1 MTSSSPLRRL
11 AAWSVHA
18 YTALGLPLAVL
29 ATVALYNNDAKGF
42 FLALCAAVFVDATDG
57 FLARLVKVKEVL
69 PLFDG
74 RRLDDIVD
82 FITFAFLP
90 CLAVI
95 QFGLFP
101 EGWHFAAMIPLIAS
115 GYGFCQDQAK
125 TQESF
130 VGFPS
135 YWNIVVMYLFLL
147 ELGPWVNLGIM
158 LTFAL
163 LVFVPIHYVYP
174 TRTRMLRPLT
184 VIGGFSWAAVMVLL
198 MVQIEAPWAGLV
210 ALISLAYPVYYF
222 SLSAVNHVRITRQLR
237 AEQSGALV

>member
-1 MTSSSPLRRL
+1 MTAASPLHRL

-18 YTALGLPLAVL
+18 YTSLGLPLAVVAAL
-29 ATVALYNNDAKGF
+29 ALFNDDAQSF

-57 FLARLVKVKEVL
+57 FLARAVKVREVL
-69 PLFDG
+69 PDFDG

-82 FITFAFLP
+82 FITFALLP
-90 CLAVI
+90 TLAVI

-101 EGWHFAAMIPLIAS
+101 EGFAFAAVIPLLAS

-125 TQESF
+125 TDESF

-135 YWNIVVMYLFLL
+135 YWNIVIMYLYLL
-147 ELGPWVNLGIM
+147 ELGPWVNLGVLIT
-158 LTFAL
+158 LSV

-174 TRTRMLRPLT
+174 TRTRMLRPVT

-198 MVQIEAPWAGLV
+198 MLQIEASWAKPV
-210 ALISLAYPVYYF
+210 ALVSLVYPVYYF
-222 SLSAVNHVRITRQLR
+222 ALSAVNHARITRQLR
-237 AEQSGALV
+237 ATQRDAAA